1 MNMLRS
7 IRERKGLTVGQ
18 LAARASIPSRVL
30 TEYEEGRQPIPLPH
44 AKLLAKALWVQIED
58 LLPAAG
64 TAPPAPNPTAA
75 PPAPT
80 VAHTPRPQPQTPAS
94 QGPRPAPPA
103 APPPQARTP
112 GTAPPVQGPPRD
124 TQNGVTQATHGG
136 VPPQP
141 RPAGAPAP
149 QSQVPAGGRGPG
161 GAVGGGGRGW
171 DPAGRP
177 GARPPSAD
185 ARKRPPR
192 PLAAPPK
199 NISEG
204 QVEELM
210 RLAARLEIEQA
221 KVEESMGKTI
231 QALSRVEAKEWIK
244 RLRDMAEEIG
254 GATPGSKVRFGQWPG
269 SREDRE
275 ALYLARYRES
285 GAMFHFKLFNGE
297 EFRGTIADYTP
308 YTITVKLDGQDD
320 LVLRKLAIAYYRQA
334 PEGAAAASP
343 PAEAAPKAEKATRTS
358 ARKKSTGEAG
368 EAGKQGASQEHHQP
382 ADEGLDSDRA
392 GEPANP
398 ELDNMDEDR
407 GI

>member
-44 AKLLAKALWVQIED
+44 AKLLAKALWAQIED

-64 TAPPAPNPTAA
+64 TAPPAPNPTPA
-75 PPAPT
+75 PPAPA
-80 VAHTPRPQPQTPAS
+80 VAHTPRPQPQAPVS
-94 QGPRPAPPA
+94 QSPRPAPA
-103 APPPQARTP
+103 APPQARP
-112 GTAPPVQGPPRD
+112 SGTAPPMQGPPREA
-124 TQNGVTQATHGG
+124 QNGATLPTHGG

-141 RPAGAPAP
+141 RPAGTQAPH
-149 QSQVPAGGRGPG
+149 SQVPTGGRGPG

-177 GARPPSAD
+177 DARPPMAD
-185 ARKRPPR
+185 SRRRPPR

-221 KVEESMGKTI
+221 KVEESMGKPI
-231 QALSRVEAKEWIK
+231 QALNRMEAKEWIK

-285 GAMFHFKLFNGE
+285 GATFSFKLSNGE

-308 YTITVKLDGQDD
+308 YTITVKLDGQDE

-334 PEGAAAASP
+334 PEG
-343 PAEAAPKAEKATRTS
+343 
-358 ARKKSTGEAG
+358 
-368 EAGKQGASQEHHQP
+368 
-382 ADEGLDSDRA
+382 
-392 GEPANP
+392 
-398 ELDNMDEDR
+398 
-407 GI
+407 